1 MSDQETRDKIETL
14 FAILEQI
21 APTASSGEFAFRSNS
36 ILRHVAVALLEDPYF
51 VIDTNSA
58 VTISNID
65 ISDYHLTVV
74 FRRMNRNGPATYF
87 RYEFTSNYSDT
98 SIGLRIVYVRGNRT
112 SIDLLNTR
120 LYQRALPEDYGKWRD
135 AQLKNGWVNKTI
147 DGVKIPEDYLEF
159 TNMYTQIYT
168 RFMCFADC
176 VELDHGA
183 RITNM
188 PLVNIYDD
196 TRFCIMS

>member
-14 FAILEQI
+14 FTILDQI
-21 APTASSGEFAFRSNS
+21 APTASSGEFALRNNL
-36 ILRHVAVALLEDPYF
+36 ILRHVAVALLDHPYV

-65 ISDYHLTVV
+65 VSDYHITVI
-74 FRRMNRNGPATYF
+74 FQRMNHNGPSTYF

-135 AQLKNGWVNKTI
+135 VQLNNGWVNITI

-159 TNMYTQIYT
+159 TNMYNQIYN
-168 RFMCFADC
+168 RFRCFVSG

-183 RITNM
+183 RITDM